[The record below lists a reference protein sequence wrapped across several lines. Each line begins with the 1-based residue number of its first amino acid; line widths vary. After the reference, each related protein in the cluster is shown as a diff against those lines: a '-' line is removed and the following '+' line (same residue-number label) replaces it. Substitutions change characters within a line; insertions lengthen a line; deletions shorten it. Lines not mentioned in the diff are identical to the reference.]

1 MNRQTRRTGTF
12 ITTREHKRF
21 VEFANTVRRNA
32 TIGLCHGRAGVGKT
46 LSARRYAH
54 WDLIEPLVTEWG
66 KREDSDVKVYATSAR
81 ARTLFYTA
89 PIGGSLSALRKDI
102 QPFIT
107 RLSICIDSHERPEWT
122 GNYSKPLGPIELV
135 IIDEAERLT
144 MTGLEFLRD
153 QFDCSDAGLILIGM
167 PGIEKRMSQYPQLY
181 SRIGF
186 VHEYPPLSKDE
197 MQFVLQRQ
205 WKKLGFGQDDADFTD
220 ARAAAAIIRL
230 TAGNFR
236 LLQRLFM
243 QIERIAR
250 INEIAAINEEVVAA
264 AAQTLVIGNAN

>member
-1 MNRQTRRTGTF
+1 MSRQTRRTGTF
-12 ITTREHKRF
+12 LVTREHKRF
-21 VEFANTVRRNA
+21 VEFANAVRRNA

-46 LSARRYAH
+46 LSARRYAN
-54 WDLIEPLVTEWG
+54 WDLIEPLITTWG
-66 KREDSDVKVYATSAR
+66 RREDSDKNVYAASSR
-81 ARTLFYTA
+81 ARTLFYT
-89 PIGGSLSALRKDI
+89 PPVGGSISALRKDI
-102 QPFIT
+102 QPFIM
-107 RLSICIDSHERPEWT
+107 RLCVCIDSYGNPKWAERPLT
-122 GNYSKPLGPIELV
+122 PLGLIELV

-153 QFDCSDAGLILIGM
+153 QFDRSDAGLILIGM

-205 WKKLGFGQDDADFTD
+205 WRKWGFGQDDADFTD
-220 ARAAAAIIRL
+220 DRVAAAIIRL

-250 INEIAAINEEVVAA
+250 INEMAAITEDVVEA

>member
-1 MNRQTRRTGTF
+1 MSRQTRRTGTF
-12 ITTREHKRF
+12 LVTREHKRF
-21 VEFANTVRRNA
+21 VEFANAVRRNA

-46 LSARRYAH
+46 LSARRYAN
-54 WDLIEPLVTEWG
+54 WDLIEPLITTWG
-66 KREDSDVKVYATSAR
+66 RREDSDKKVYAASSR
-81 ARTLFYTA
+81 ARTLFYT
-89 PIGGSLSALRKDI
+89 PPVGGSISALRKDI
-102 QPFIT
+102 QPFIM
-107 RLSICIDSHERPEWT
+107 RLCVCIDSYGNPKWAERPLT
-122 GNYSKPLGPIELV
+122 PLGLIELV

-153 QFDCSDAGLILIGM
+153 QFDRSDAGLILIGM
-167 PGIEKRMSQYPQLY
+167 PGIEKRMSKYPQLY

-205 WKKLGFGQDDADFTD
+205 WRKWGFGQDDADFTD
-220 ARAAAAIIRL
+220 DRVAAAIIRL

-250 INEIAAINEEVVAA
+250 INEMAAITEDVVEA

>member
-1 MNRQTRRTGTF
+1 
-12 ITTREHKRF
+12 
-21 VEFANTVRRNA
+21 
-32 TIGLCHGRAGVGKT
+32 
-46 LSARRYAH
+46 
-54 WDLIEPLVTEWG
+54 
-66 KREDSDVKVYATSAR
+66 
-81 ARTLFYTA
+81 LFYTA

-264 AAQTLVIGNAN
+264 AAQTLVIDNAN

>member
-1 MNRQTRRTGTF
+1 MR
-12 ITTREHKRF
+12 
-21 VEFANTVRRNA
+21 
-32 TIGLCHGRAGVGKT
+32 LCV
-46 LSARRYAH
+46 
-54 WDLIEPLVTEWG
+54 
-66 KREDSDVKVYATSAR
+66 
-81 ARTLFYTA
+81 
-89 PIGGSLSALRKDI
+89 
-102 QPFIT
+102 
-107 RLSICIDSHERPEWT
+107 CIDSYGNPKWAERPLT
-122 GNYSKPLGPIELV
+122 PLGLIELV

-153 QFDCSDAGLILIGM
+153 QFDRSDAGLILIGM

-205 WKKLGFGQDDADFTD
+205 WRKWGFGQDDADFTD
-220 ARAAAAIIRL
+220 DRVAAAIIRL

-250 INEIAAINEEVVAA
+250 INEMAAITEDVVEA